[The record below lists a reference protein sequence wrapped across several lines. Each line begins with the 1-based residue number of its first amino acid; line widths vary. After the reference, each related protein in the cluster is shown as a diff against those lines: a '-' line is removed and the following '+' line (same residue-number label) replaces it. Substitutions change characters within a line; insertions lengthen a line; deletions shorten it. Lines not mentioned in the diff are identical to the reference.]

1 MDMKKLI
8 VIFYL
13 FLVSCQNPSDFKKK
27 SSENLNDMNV
37 TIDGKIKSK

>member
-1 MDMKKLI
+1 MKKLI

-13 FLVSCQNPSDFKKK
+13 FLVSCQNPSDFKKE